1 LTQHPCAPLQNR
13 QRAQT
18 PHHPEQKNAHER
30 DVREVSANA
39 HEQNNP
45 QVYNDHFFANS
56 PFLPGNKWQQFRPS
70 RNPKL
75 LPPKNPFLPSTS
87 PFFFAK
93 VAFFFG
99 NKGF

>member
-1 LTQHPCAPLQNR
+1 LTQHPCAPLQDH

-30 DVREVSANA
+30 DLREVSANA

-45 QVYNDHFFANS
+45 QVYNGHFFCQFA
-56 PFLPGNKWQQFRPS
+56 FFARQQVATIS
-70 RNPKL
+70 DVRNQKIVAAQKSL
-75 LPPKNPFLPSTS
+75 LAVDLA
-87 PFFFAK
+87 FFFAK